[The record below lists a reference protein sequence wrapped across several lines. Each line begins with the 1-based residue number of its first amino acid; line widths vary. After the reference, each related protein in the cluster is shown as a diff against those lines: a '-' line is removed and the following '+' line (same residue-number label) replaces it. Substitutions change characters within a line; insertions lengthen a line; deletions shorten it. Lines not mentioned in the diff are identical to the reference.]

1 MYDWGSKRI
10 LVTGGSGFLG
20 RVLVSQLQEK
30 GCGNITIPRS
40 KSDDLRKRDSCDRV
54 VEDQDVVFH
63 LAANVGGIGYNLE
76 KPGDLFYD
84 NIMMG
89 VQMMEAARKEGVEK
103 FIGLGTICSYPCFA
117 PTPFKEESIWDG
129 YPEPTNAPYGL
140 AKKMLLVQSQAYRK
154 QHGFNSIVIFPTNLY
169 GPGDK
174 FDPRYSHVVPA
185 LIRKIGEASLSKQ
198 EKIVV
203 WGDGS
208 ATREFLY
215 VEDAARAILM
225 AAESYNKSEPVN
237 IGSSEEVSIKDL
249 VNMLCKIMRFK
260 GSVEWDRSKP
270 NGQPRRKVDSA
281 KALAEFGFRAQVPLS
296 AGLTKTV
303 DWYLSQESTP
313 NQSSTGRD
321 HEVSEAARK
330 VPVVLA
336 SSLKSS

>member
-1 MYDWGSKRI
+1 M

-20 RVLVSQLQEK
+20 RVLVSQLREK
-30 GCGNITIPRS
+30 GCSDITVPRS
-40 KSDDLRKRDSCDRV
+40 KTDDLRVRDNCDRV
-54 VEDQDVVFH
+54 VQDRDVVFH

-76 KPGDLFYD
+76 NPGDLFYD

-117 PTPFKEESIWDG
+117 PTPFREESIWDG

-174 FDPRYSHVVPA
+174 FDLRQSHVVPA
-185 LIRKIGEASLSKQ
+185 LIRKINEASLSKQ

-215 VEDAARAILM
+215 VEDAARAIVM
-225 AAESYNKSEPVN
+225 AAESYSKSDPVN
-237 IGSSEEVSIKDL
+237 IGSGEEVSIKNL
-249 VNMLCKIMRFK
+249 VNMLCEIMRFR
-260 GSVEWDRSKP
+260 GSVEWDKSKP
-270 NGQPRRKVDSA
+270 NGQPRRKVDST
-281 KALAEFGFRAQVPLS
+281 KAFAEFGFKAQVPLS
-296 AGLTKTV
+296 QGLRKTV
-303 DWYLSQESTP
+303 DWYLSQVSTV
-313 NQSSTGRD
+313 NQSSSGRD
-321 HEVSEAARK
+321 TELAEAARK
-330 VPVVLA
+330 ATLVSA